1 MARILVAEDEPAV
14 REFVRRALQHRNHV
28 VTAVAD
34 GTEAL
39 DALAGNSDFDL
50 MLTDIVMPELDGIA
64 LALKVAKEYPTIRIL
79 MMTGFAAEKAR
90 AHNLD
95 FLIHDVVTKPFSMD
109 EINNAVTKAL
119 ARPWKN

>member
-14 REFVRRALQHRNHV
+14 REFVRRALQLRTHE

-39 DALAGNSDFDL
+39 SALAADDRYDL
-50 MLTDIVMPELDGIA
+50 LLTDIVMPEMDGIA
-64 LALKVAKEYPTIRIL
+64 LALKVAKDHPLVRIL
-79 MMTGFAAEKAR
+79 MMTGYAAEKAR

-95 FLIHDVVTKPFSMD
+95 MLIHDVVTKPFTMD
-109 EINNAVTKAL
+109 QILAAVTAAL
-119 ARPWKN
+119 AKPAAT

>member
-14 REFVRRALQHRNHV
+14 REFVRRALQLRKHE

-39 DALAGNSDFDL
+39 SALAADDRYDL
-50 MLTDIVMPELDGIA
+50 LLTDIVMPEMDGIA
-64 LALKVAKEYPTIRIL
+64 LALKVAKDHPLVRIL
-79 MMTGFAAEKAR
+79 MMTGYAAEKAR

-95 FLIHDVVTKPFSMD
+95 MLIHDVVTKPFTM
-109 EINNAVTKAL
+109 EQILAAVTAAL
-119 ARPWKN
+119 AKPAAT